1 MKNKKILIETDNVN
15 EIYKKYKKYKAFI
28 YKNTEFI
35 YNGEIQEIKDIIE
48 ALNKK
53 TRLQKLAYIYD
64 KSCEQIDKKFE
75 GENICG
81 FQCNQCIAQ
90 RKHNLKEK
98 NGCCRVCRLQTS
110 TGCPSKNL
118 TCKLFF
124 CDEVKNKYEVITFK
138 DLKLLKLLTRRQR
151 LILKFDLF
159 STREEVLT
167 DLYIGFVTI
176 AAFRE
181 LYMLIKTSL
190 FWILKWVKNKMKMSS
205 IGKFAILMTLLMLI
219 MFAIINPILPIIM
232 ICIGII
238 EDIAIRLFQKNLQQV

>member
-1 MKNKKILIETDNVN
+1 MEKKKILIETDNVN
-15 EIYKKYKKYKAFI
+15 EIYKKYKKYKTFI

-35 YNGEIQEIKDIIE
+35 YNGENQEIKDIIE
-48 ALNKK
+48 VLNKK
-53 TRLQKLAYIYD
+53 TRLQRIAYIYD

-75 GENICG
+75 GENICE
-81 FQCNQCIAQ
+81 FKCNQCIVQ

-138 DLKLLKLLTRRQR
+138 DLKLLNLLTRRQR
-151 LILKFDLF
+151 VILKFDMF

-167 DLYIGFVTI
+167 DLYIGFITL

-190 FWILKWVKNKMKMSS
+190 FWMSKRIKNKMKMPNVSKLV
-205 IGKFAILMTLLMLI
+205 ILLTILIILMFI
-219 MFAIINPILPIIM
+219 IINPISPMIM

-238 EDIAIRLFQKNLQQV
+238 EDFFINFIEKI

>member
-53 TRLQKLAYIYD
+53 TRLQMLAYIYD

-205 IGKFAILMTLLMLI
+205 IGKFVILMTLLMLI

-232 ICIGII
+232 ICIGMI

>member
-1 MKNKKILIETDNVN
+1 MKKKKILIETDNVN

-35 YNGEIQEIKDIIE
+35 YTGEIQEIKDIIE

-110 TGCPSKNL
+110 TGCSSKNL

-176 AAFRE
+176 ASFRE

-205 IGKFAILMTLLMLI
+205 IGKFVILMTLLMLI

>member
-1 MKNKKILIETDNVN
+1 MKKKKILIETDNVN

-35 YNGEIQEIKDIIE
+35 YTGEIQEIKDIIE

-190 FWILKWVKNKMKMSS
+190 FWISKRVKNKMKMSS
-205 IGKFAILMTLLMLI
+205 IGKFVILMTLLMLI

-238 EDIAIRLFQKNLQQV
+238 EDISIRLFQKNLQQV

>member
-1 MKNKKILIETDNVN
+1 MEKKKILIETDNVN
-15 EIYKKYKKYKAFI
+15 EIYKKYKKYKTFI

-35 YNGEIQEIKDIIE
+35 YNGENQEIKDIIE
-48 ALNKK
+48 VLNKK
-53 TRLQKLAYIYD
+53 TRLQRIAYIYD

-75 GENICG
+75 GENICE
-81 FQCNQCIAQ
+81 FKCNQCIVQ

-138 DLKLLKLLTRRQR
+138 DLKLLNLLTRRQR
-151 LILKFDLF
+151 VILKFDMF
-159 STREEVLT
+159 STREEVFT
-167 DLYIGFVTI
+167 DLYIGFITL

-190 FWILKWVKNKMKMSS
+190 FWMSKRIKNKMKMPNVSKLV
-205 IGKFAILMTLLMLI
+205 ILLTILIILMFL
-219 MFAIINPILPIIM
+219 IINPISPMIM

-238 EDIAIRLFQKNLQQV
+238 EDFFIKLHRKNIVQA

>member
-1 MKNKKILIETDNVN
+1 MEKKKILIETDNVN
-15 EIYKKYKKYKAFI
+15 EIYKKYKKYKTFI

-35 YNGEIQEIKDIIE
+35 YNGENQEIKDIIE
-48 ALNKK
+48 VLNKK
-53 TRLQKLAYIYD
+53 TRLQRIAYIYD

-75 GENICG
+75 GENICE
-81 FQCNQCIAQ
+81 FKCNQCIVQ

-138 DLKLLKLLTRRQR
+138 DLKLLNLLTRRQR
-151 LILKFDLF
+151 VILKFDMF

-167 DLYIGFVTI
+167 DLYIGFITL

-190 FWILKWVKNKMKMSS
+190 FWMSKRIKNKMKMPNVSKLV
-205 IGKFAILMTLLMLI
+205 ILLTILIILMFL
-219 MFAIINPILPIIM
+219 IINPISPMIM

-238 EDIAIRLFQKNLQQV
+238 EDFFINFIEKI

>member
-1 MKNKKILIETDNVN
+1 MKKKKILIETDNVN

-35 YNGEIQEIKDIIE
+35 YTGEIQEIKDIIE

-176 AAFRE
+176 VAFRE

-190 FWILKWVKNKMKMSS
+190 FWISKRVKNKMKMSS
-205 IGKFAILMTLLMLI
+205 IGKFVILMTLLMLI

-238 EDIAIRLFQKNLQQV
+238 EDISIRLFQKNLQQV

>member
-1 MKNKKILIETDNVN
+1 MKNKKILIEIDNVN

-35 YNGEIQEIKDIIE
+35 YTGEIQEIKDIIE

-75 GENICG
+75 GENICD

-190 FWILKWVKNKMKMSS
+190 FWYQKGLKTK
-205 IGKFAILMTLLMLI
+205 
-219 MFAIINPILPIIM
+219 
-232 ICIGII
+232 
-238 EDIAIRLFQKNLQQV
+238 

>member
-205 IGKFAILMTLLMLI
+205 IGKFVILMTLLMLI

-232 ICIGII
+232 ICIGMI

>member
-1 MKNKKILIETDNVN
+1 MKKKQIKI
-15 EIYKKYKKYKAFI
+15 I

-35 YNGEIQEIKDIIE
+35 YNGENQEINDIIE

-53 TRLQKLAYIYD
+53 TRLQRIAYIYD

-81 FQCNQCIAQ
+81 FECNQCIAQ
-90 RKHNLKEK
+90 RKHDLKEK

-110 TGCPSKNL
+110 IGCLSKNL

-138 DLKLLKLLTRRQR
+138 KLKLLNLLTRRQR

-190 FWILKWVKNKMKMSS
+190 FWISKRIKNRIKMSNVS
-205 IGKFAILMTLLMLI
+205 KFVILLTILMILM
-219 MFAIINPILPIIM
+219 FSFINPISPIIM
-232 ICIGII
+232 ILIGII
-238 EDIAIRLFQKNLQQV
+238 EDIFIRLHKRIITQA

>member
-205 IGKFAILMTLLMLI
+205 IGKFVILMTLLMLI

>member
-1 MKNKKILIETDNVN
+1 MKNKKILIKTDNVN

-205 IGKFAILMTLLMLI
+205 IGKFVILMTLLMLI

>member
-1 MKNKKILIETDNVN
+1 M
-15 EIYKKYKKYKAFI
+15 
-28 YKNTEFI
+28 
-35 YNGEIQEIKDIIE
+35 
-48 ALNKK
+48 
-53 TRLQKLAYIYD
+53 
-64 KSCEQIDKKFE
+64 
-75 GENICG
+75 
-81 FQCNQCIAQ
+81 
-90 RKHNLKEK
+90 
-98 NGCCRVCRLQTS
+98 QTS

-205 IGKFAILMTLLMLI
+205 IGKFVILMTLLMLI

-232 ICIGII
+232 ICIGMI

>member
-1 MKNKKILIETDNVN
+1 MEKKKILIETDNVN
-15 EIYKKYKKYKAFI
+15 EIYKKYKKYKTFI

-35 YNGEIQEIKDIIE
+35 YNGENQEIKDIIE
-48 ALNKK
+48 VLNKK
-53 TRLQKLAYIYD
+53 TRLQRIAYIYD
-64 KSCEQIDKKFE
+64 TSCAQFDSKFD
-75 GENICG
+75 GENICE
-81 FQCNQCIAQ
+81 FKCNQCIVQ

-138 DLKLLKLLTRRQR
+138 DLKLLNLLTRRQR
-151 LILKFDLF
+151 VILKFDMF

-167 DLYIGFVTI
+167 DLYIGFITL

-190 FWILKWVKNKMKMSS
+190 FWMSKRIKNKMKMPNVSKLV
-205 IGKFAILMTLLMLI
+205 ILLTILIILMFL
-219 MFAIINPILPIIM
+219 IINPISPMIM

-238 EDIAIRLFQKNLQQV
+238 EDFFIKLHRKNIVQA

>member
-1 MKNKKILIETDNVN
+1 MKKKKILIETDNVN

-35 YNGEIQEIKDIIE
+35 YTGEIQEIKDIIE

-190 FWILKWVKNKMKMSS
+190 FWISKRVKNKMKMSS
-205 IGKFAILMTLLMLI
+205 IGKFVILMTLLMLI

>member
-1 MKNKKILIETDNVN
+1 MEKKKILIETDNVN
-15 EIYKKYKKYKAFI
+15 EIYKKYKKYKTFI

-35 YNGEIQEIKDIIE
+35 YNGENQEIKDIIE
-48 ALNKK
+48 VLNKK
-53 TRLQKLAYIYD
+53 TRLQRIAYIYD

-75 GENICG
+75 GENICE
-81 FQCNQCIAQ
+81 FKVQ

-138 DLKLLKLLTRRQR
+138 DLKLLNLLTRRQR
-151 LILKFDLF
+151 VILKFDMF

-167 DLYIGFVTI
+167 DLYIGFITL

-190 FWILKWVKNKMKMSS
+190 FWMSKRIKNKMKMPNVSKLV
-205 IGKFAILMTLLMLI
+205 ILLTILIILMFL
-219 MFAIINPILPIIM
+219 IINPISPMIM

-238 EDIAIRLFQKNLQQV
+238 EDFFIKLHRKNIVQA

>member
-1 MKNKKILIETDNVN
+1 MKKKKILIETYNLN
-15 EIYKKYKKYKAFI
+15 EVYKKYKKYKTFI
-28 YKNTEFI
+28 YKNTEFV
-35 YNGEIQEIKDIIE
+35 YNGENQEIKDIIE
-48 ALNKK
+48 VLNKK
-53 TRLQKLAYIYD
+53 TRLQRIAYIYD

-81 FQCNQCIAQ
+81 FECNQCIVQ
-90 RKHNLKEK
+90 RKHDLREK

-124 CDEVKNKYEVITFK
+124 CDEVKNKHEVITFK
-138 DLKLLKLLTRRQR
+138 ELKLLNLLTRRQR
-151 LILKFDLF
+151 VILKFDLF

-190 FWILKWVKNKMKMSS
+190 FWISKRIKNRIKMSNVS
-205 IGKFAILMTLLMLI
+205 KFVIFLTILMILL
-219 MFAIINPILPIIM
+219 FAFINPISPIIM

-238 EDIAIRLFQKNLQQV
+238 EDFFIKLHKKI